1 MTKERC
7 GGCLRPMTANPCALC
22 GWKLP
27 PSEDSLIAGGL
38 ALIAAVVG
46 VGTLVL
52 LLGH

>member
-27 PSEDSLIAGGL
+27 KEDRIIAGGL
-38 ALIAAVVG
+38 ALIAALVS